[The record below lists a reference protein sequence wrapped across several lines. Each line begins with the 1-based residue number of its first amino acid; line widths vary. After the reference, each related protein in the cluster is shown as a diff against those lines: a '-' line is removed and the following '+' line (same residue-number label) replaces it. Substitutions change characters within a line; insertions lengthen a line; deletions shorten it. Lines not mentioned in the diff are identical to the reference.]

1 MRLLFDLCRY
11 VIFYGRLQLPQGVDH
26 SNEEETLGSIHRVET
41 DYGKEENVGIVYL
54 VGAGPGDPG
63 LITQKGMQLI
73 KKADCII
80 YDRLAAPELL
90 AYAREDCE
98 CIYVGKADR
107 HHTLPQEEI
116 NALLVKKAKE
126 YACVVRLKGGDVY
139 VFGRGGEEGMFLRE
153 HGISFVIVPG
163 VTSAIA
169 GAAYAG
175 IPVTHRGVATSF
187 RVITAHNRHDETTDI
202 DFATMLDPTE
212 TLVFLMGLGKVAEIA
227 EGLLTAGRN
236 PMTAV
241 AVISHATTPQQKTC
255 IGNLTNIADRVTEAR
270 LTSPAI
276 IVVGNVV
283 ALREKLNFFEK
294 QPLWGEHYL
303 VPKIGSEPSKLA
315 ELLRGKGA
323 YVKEL
328 QLGRI
333 EWIPSLYRREELASV
348 DLLLFTSRHGVTCFM
363 KNLFASKLDVRAL
376 SHVKL
381 IAIGE
386 KTAKKLGE
394 YGLCADFVP
403 EHYNS
408 ESLASELTTYINM
421 NYGNDPFRNIT
432 MWHPTAKNADE
443 SLADALVS
451 ICSYGRMN
459 VYENVEVPLS
469 DDWMDEDTSYDGI
482 LFTCASSV
490 ERFLSS
496 ETRRDWLYGK
506 RKMDVCAIGPKCRQ
520 KLESFGILDTV
531 ESSASTY
538 EAMVHTLLSRHHL
551 TSL

>member
-1 MRLLFDLCRY
+1 
-11 VIFYGRLQLPQGVDH
+11 
-26 SNEEETLGSIHRVET
+26 
-41 DYGKEENVGIVYL
+41 
-54 VGAGPGDPG
+54 
-63 LITQKGMQLI
+63 
-73 KKADCII
+73 
-80 YDRLAAPELL
+80 
-90 AYAREDCE
+90 
-98 CIYVGKADR
+98 
-107 HHTLPQEEI
+107 
-116 NALLVKKAKE
+116 
-126 YACVVRLKGGDVY
+126 
-139 VFGRGGEEGMFLRE
+139 MFLRE

-333 EWIPSLYRREELASV
+333 EWIPSVYRREELVSV

-363 KNLFASKLDVRAL
+363 KNLFASELDVRAL

-386 KTAKKLGE
+386 KTAKKLSE

>member
-1 MRLLFDLCRY
+1 MVDCKSMKGMRK
-11 VIFYGRLQLPQGVDH
+11 G
-26 SNEEETLGSIHRVET
+26 TT
-41 DYGKEENVGIVYL
+41 VGIVYL

-63 LITQKGMQLI
+63 LITQKGMQLLQ
-73 KKADCII
+73 KADCII
-80 YDRLAAPELL
+80 YDRLASPELL
-90 AYAREDCE
+90 ANAREDCE

-116 NALLVKKAKE
+116 NALLVRKAKE
-126 YACVVRLKGGDVY
+126 YGCVVRLKGGDVY
-139 VFGRGGEEGMFLRE
+139 VFGRGGEEGMFLRD
-153 HGISFVIVPG
+153 HGISFVVVPG

-187 RVITAHNRHDETTDI
+187 RVITAHNRRDETTDM
-202 DFATMLDPTE
+202 DFASMNDPTE
-212 TLVFLMGLGKVAEIA
+212 TLIFLMGLSKVAEIA
-227 EGLLTAGRN
+227 EGLLAAGRN

-255 IGNLTNIADRVTEAR
+255 IGNLTDIADRVVEEGI
-270 LTSPAI
+270 TSPAM

-283 ALREKLNFFEK
+283 ALREKLNFYEK

-315 ELLRGKGA
+315 ESLRNKGA
-323 YVKEL
+323 FVREL

-348 DLLLFTSRHGVTCFM
+348 DLLLFTSKNGVTYFM

-386 KTAKKLGE
+386 KTAQKLSE
-394 YGLCADFVP
+394 YGLRADFVP
-403 EHYNS
+403 KHYNS
-408 ESLASELTTYINM
+408 GSLAAELKTYINTT
-421 NYGNDPFRNIT
+421 YGNDPFHNVT
-432 MWHPTAKNADE
+432 LWHPIAKNADE
-443 SLADALVS
+443 SLADSLVT

-469 DDWMDEDTSYDGI
+469 DDWMDEDITYDGI
-482 LFTCASSV
+482 LFTCASSA

-496 ETRRDWLYGK
+496 ETRRSWLYGK
-506 RKMDVCAIGPKCRQ
+506 RKMDVYAIGPKCRQ

-531 ESSASTY
+531 EASASTY
-538 EAMVHTLLSRHHL
+538 EAMVHTILSRRTL
-551 TSL
+551 TS